1 MKLSGSESS
10 LNRKTL
16 KALAIGAFATTV
28 LFAANTGAAFSQEV
42 RLVKVDVS
50 VVDKGFRTS
59 QLKGKTIV
67 NDTGENIGTID
78 DFIVVRDNSLFAV
91 LQVGGFLGIGSRLVA
106 VPYNSLRIDDGGKK
120 VVLPGGSKEQLKE
133 LAEFRYLS

>member
-10 LNRKTL
+10 FNRKAL
-16 KALAIGAFATTV
+16 RVLAIGAFATTV
-28 LFAANTGAAFSQEV
+28 LVAANTGSVFSQEV

-50 VVDKGFRTS
+50 VVDKGLRTS
-59 QLKGKTIV
+59 QLKGKTVV
-67 NDTGENIGTID
+67 NDTGEKVGSID
-78 DFIVVRDNSLFAV
+78 DVIVGRDNSLFAV